1 MKGGGILKRIELQ
14 FENEDGKTVTYS
26 LDEPVEPAN
35 PEAVNAAMDEV
46 IAQNLFSSSGGNIVA
61 KKGARIVERNVTD
74 IDIDIV

>member
-1 MKGGGILKRIELQ
+1 MKRIELQ

-74 IDIDIV
+74 IDIDIA